1 MNKEERPQRGGGEGC
16 QSHSFLPS
24 FRPAQ
29 QQQQQQQHSTSRPL
43 KICMQRR
50 FIDFSSFFRSQ
61 TAFVDPRL
69 RSGRRRRIIM
79 S

>member
-1 MNKEERPQRGGGEGC
+1 MNKEERPQRGGVEGC
-16 QSHSFLPS
+16 QSHSVLPS
-24 FRPAQ
+24 FRPA
-29 QQQQQQQHSTSRPL
+29 QQQQQQHSTSRPL

-50 FIDFSSFFRSQ
+50 FIDFSSFLRSQ